1 MGDVLPAVVGGYFP
15 AAVAFGALARLVGL
29 PWVMAAL
36 LSAVVY
42 SGALQSAVLGLWA
55 AGADVAS
62 MIGVGVLINLRH
74 VFYGPH
80 LERLHPEWS
89 VRARWAIAPLL
100 TDEVYAA
107 AVAHPEWPARRLFAL
122 AAAAWTTWQVG
133 TWVGLGLGSLVPPAW
148 TAVLESALPA
158 LFLALVL
165 PRVRD
170 VATAAGVAAAAL
182 LAGVVRWRGAPPGLL
197 VLAILVGTTVSFW
210 LAERRRK
217 PAADAEE
224 VGG

>member
-15 AAVAFGALARLVGL
+15 AAVAFGALARLLHL
-29 PWVMAAL
+29 PWILAVL

-55 AGADVAS
+55 VGADVPT
-62 MIGVGVLINLRH
+62 MVGVGVLVNLRH

-89 VRARWAIAPLL
+89 DRARWAIAPLL

-122 AAAAWTTWQVG
+122 AAAAWATWQAG
-133 TWVGLGLGSLVPPAW
+133 TWVGLGLGALVPAGW
-148 TAVLESALPA
+148 TAVLALALPA
-158 LFLALVL
+158 LFLTLVL
-165 PRVRD
+165 PRLRD
-170 VATAAGVAAAAL
+170 GATAAGVAAAAL
-182 LAGVVRWRGAPPGLL
+182 LAAVVRWRGAPPSLL
-197 VLAILVGTTVSFW
+197 VVPILAGTSLSFW
-210 LAERRRK
+210 LAERRRR
-217 PAADAEE
+217 PAPGLGE
-224 VGG
+224 GRG